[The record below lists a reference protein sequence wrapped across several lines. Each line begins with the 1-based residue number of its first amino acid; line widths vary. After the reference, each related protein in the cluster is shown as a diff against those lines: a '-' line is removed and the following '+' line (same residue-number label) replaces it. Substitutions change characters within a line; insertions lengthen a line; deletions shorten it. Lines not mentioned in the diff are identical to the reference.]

1 MRNRATPGD
10 VVPEA
15 CVAGTG
21 FERSP
26 FPPGNSHILTT
37 GAAKSGARDAANQ
50 VVDAELLEVV
60 DAWPELPAALK
71 SGILAMVRSV
81 PKIA

>member
-1 MRNRATPGD
+1 MVDILENAQ
-10 VVPEA
+10 
-15 CVAGTG
+15 VAGTG
-21 FERSP
+21 FEREP
-26 FPPGNSHILTT
+26 FPPENRRSEPT
-37 GAAKSGARDAANQ
+37 GAAKRGAHDAANQ